1 MPLTFSHPKAG
12 KLYNFI
18 AIVITLCLLAGCT
31 SHAESDLPASVSR
44 EGKVRESLDKA
55 DELFRL
61 RSDVANLRNA
71 VNEIGKVRNPDDRN
85 FEVEWKFA
93 KYCYFLGRAEKDLE
107 KAEAIFQRGKEA
119 ASIAARIRDDQPDG
133 HFWFAANLG
142 ELSRM
147 SPLTV
152 GLKSVDEIR
161 ESMNKVVEIEPGY
174 QGASA
179 FDALGQLEMAT
190 RLFKGGKTERAVEYY
205 EKGVALAPDNS
216 NLRLHLAEAYFALK
230 RDAAARKQIGVIL
243 SMKPNDE
250 YIAEHELAVQKAK
263 ELISKN
269 F

>member
-18 AIVITLCLLAGCT
+18 AIVITLCLLASCA
-31 SHAESDLPASVSR
+31 SHANADLPVPLSNQTVLKS
-44 EGKVRESLDKA
+44 SLVEA
-55 DELFRL
+55 DRLFSH
-61 RSDVANLRNA
+61 RSDVNNLRLA
-71 VNEIGKVRNPDDRN
+71 VSEVAKVRNPENRN
-85 FEVEWKFA
+85 FEVEWKYA
-93 KYCYFLGRAEKDLE
+93 KFCYFLGKAEKDLE
-107 KAEAIFQRGKEA
+107 KAAEIFEKGRD
-119 ASIAARIRDDQPDG
+119 AARIASRVEPDKPDG

-161 ESMNKVVEIEPGY
+161 ESMEKVIALEPGY

-190 RLFKGGKTERAVEYY
+190 RNFKGGKTQKAVEYY
-205 EKGVALAPDNS
+205 ESGIELSPDNS
-216 NLRLHLAEAYFALK
+216 NIRLHLAEAYFALK
-230 RDAAARKQIGVIL
+230 RDADARKQIDAIL
-243 SMKPNDE
+243 SMDPNPE
-250 YIAEHELAVQKAK
+250 YVAEHQADVMKAK
-263 ELISKN
+263 ELFSKN